1 MCVIISASYYSIL
14 FLTWFKNVLFLNKKL
29 TNRKIM
35 DYYLVSVLSKDEEIV
50 FITKKLIT
58 NWTVFKILDA

>member
-14 FLTWFKNVLFLNKKL
+14 FLSWFKNVLFLNKKL
-29 TNRKIM
+29 MNRKIM

-58 NWTVFKILDA
+58 N

>member
-58 NWTVFKILDA
+58 N